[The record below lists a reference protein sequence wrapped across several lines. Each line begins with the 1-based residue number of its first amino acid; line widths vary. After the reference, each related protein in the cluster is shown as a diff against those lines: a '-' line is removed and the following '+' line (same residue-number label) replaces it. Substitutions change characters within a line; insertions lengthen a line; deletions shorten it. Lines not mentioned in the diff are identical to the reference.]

1 MTVANILKELKGVY
15 ANDQAAPD
23 ADIQDTISDDII
35 TIPMLLDTA
44 AGTDFTYGSFKVP
57 FAFQVVDVSVQPGA
71 ALTAADATANTY
83 TLGKADGAGGASTV
97 VASFTSATVGG
108 SGSGNWVADV
118 FVPATLSAVAG
129 ATLVARGQIVTW
141 KKTHLSTGTVT
152 PASTCTLKIRRV

>member
-44 AGTDFTYGSFKVP
+44 AGTDFTYGSLKAP
-57 FAFQVVDVSVQPGA
+57 FAFQVVEAIITPTG
-71 ALTAADATANTY
+71 ALTGADATANTY

-97 VASFTSATVGG
+97 MASLQTLLAG
-108 SGSGNWVADV
+108 GNWVADV
-118 FVPATLSAVAG
+118 FQTVALSAVAG
-129 ATLVARGQIVTW
+129 ATSVARGQIVTF

-152 PASTCTLKIRRV
+152 PASTLTIKIRRV